1 MELQITQTW
10 HPKIA
15 ADDRRMDGRTDG
27 VDPFLDLFLL
37 KRRR

>member
-10 HPKIA
+10 HPKVLRTEGQT
-15 ADDRRMDGRTDG
+15 DR
-27 VDPFLDLFLL
+27 VDPLLDVLSL